1 MVASKSARM
10 RSLLR
15 EGGLVKAVGAHNGLG
30 AVLAEQAGF
39 DAVWASSFEISA
51 ARALPDAS
59 LLTMTD
65 YLQTAQELARAC
77 ELPIIADCDTGFGNA
92 LNVAHAV
99 REYEAA
105 GIAGICIEDK
115 TFPKVNSFAKHSQPL
130 TSVEDFAHKVGTGKS
145 VQQTADFLLIARTEA
160 FIAGYGV
167 DEVLRRAHAFVAAGA
182 DAILVHSKESTPRQ
196 LLEFLERWDA
206 SAPVVAVPTTY
217 YTWPEEDAQKAGVAM
232 FIYANHGL
240 RASVRSIRE
249 TLTAIRQQG
258 TAAGVEDRIC
268 SVDEIFSLQ
277 RLDEWM
283 ALER

>member
-10 RSLLR
+10 RSLPR

-196 LLEFLERWDA
+196 LLEFLDRWAA
-206 SAPVVAVPTTY
+206 SPPVV
-217 YTWPEEDAQKAGVAM
+217 
-232 FIYANHGL
+232 
-240 RASVRSIRE
+240 
-249 TLTAIRQQG
+249 
-258 TAAGVEDRIC
+258 
-268 SVDEIFSLQ
+268 
-277 RLDEWM
+277 
-283 ALER
+283 